1 MEDHSE
7 DVPEGLWDDI
17 SGELFRGDH
26 GSKESGSAAENEAET
41 KEKVIPIYLRKKFY
55 RSVSVAAAVAVFF
68 FVAKEFVNTNL
79 SKQNKVSTQKTYSD
93 NRNAK
98 SEDHVSEN
106 PVTSGS
112 GKMMYSEDRLKA
124 NNSLNNNHLNQNKIK
139 NSAGQKLREENNDK
153 LFFKDQNGFDANDI
167 FRQNPIIAQKK
178 EELTAE
184 NEKSSEEIEDAQ
196 EFIAGHQVLSNP
208 SAIDEKKQ
216 KKQNAKKWM
225 LSMLTG
231 NASSGAAE
239 QFPGYATAMGKPMG
253 LSEVYANGNPFV
265 EVVMANQKKDVEA
278 RVRHKTPVSFG
289 LSMYY
294 NLGKKWGIGTG
305 INYTKLSSEIHSGSE
320 TNYVKTDQSVHYLG
334 IPVQVNYNVVK
345 KGRFTGYITAGA
357 LAEKAVSGKQKTQF
371 VVDREVKDE
380 FTEKIDVKPLQFSVS
395 SAVGVQMKI
404 LDHIGIYAEPGVGY
418 HFKDNS
424 DVNTIYQEKPLNFN
438 VKFGIRIQID

>member
-1 MEDHSE
+1 
-7 DVPEGLWDDI
+7 
-17 SGELFRGDH
+17 
-26 GSKESGSAAENEAET
+26 
-41 KEKVIPIYLRKKFY
+41 
-55 RSVSVAAAVAVFF
+55 
-68 FVAKEFVNTNL
+68 
-79 SKQNKVSTQKTYSD
+79 
-93 NRNAK
+93 
-98 SEDHVSEN
+98 
-106 PVTSGS
+106 
-112 GKMMYSEDRLKA
+112 
-124 NNSLNNNHLNQNKIK
+124 
-139 NSAGQKLREENNDK
+139 
-153 LFFKDQNGFDANDI
+153 
-167 FRQNPIIAQKK
+167 
-178 EELTAE
+178 
-184 NEKSSEEIEDAQ
+184 
-196 EFIAGHQVLSNP
+196 
-208 SAIDEKKQ
+208 
-216 KKQNAKKWM
+216 
-225 LSMLTG
+225 MLTG